1 MTPYMQLPLR
11 RDAGVLRSISTLIRP
26 IGVDNGPH
34 FLLGWPYDDE

>member
-1 MTPYMQLPLR
+1 MTPYMQLPLS

-34 FLLGWPYDDE
+34 VLLGWPDDDE